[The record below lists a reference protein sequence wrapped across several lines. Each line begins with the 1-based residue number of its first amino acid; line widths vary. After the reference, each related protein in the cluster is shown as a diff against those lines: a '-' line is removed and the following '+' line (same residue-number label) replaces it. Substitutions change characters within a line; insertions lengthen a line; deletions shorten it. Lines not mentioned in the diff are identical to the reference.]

1 MAHFRNLALQARTHR
16 HDRVAIGNAGLSPTA
31 TAPRERPI
39 PATDAVTSPRAAHFV
54 LRPPAMPS
62 VRLGAVL
69 AALLLPASA
78 RADEAAESS
87 PAREP
92 TGFTFG
98 SYGRIAAGTDL
109 RGGTPEPVAVVAHG
123 ARIVEPTYL
132 ELDLAYGFVAPSG
145 HRLRTVTTIAFAD
158 SLFHSTGDFDATI
171 ALRNLF
177 LEAELG
183 GGISAWAGSRM
194 YRGDDIYLLDYWP
207 LDDLNTVG
215 AGARYRAGGLDLAAH
230 AGVNRLL
237 DDFQFQEDEVPDPE
251 QGATTV
257 VQLDRQRFLA
267 SASASVEQLLV
278 PALDLHGKVKLH
290 AELHAVPDG
299 ERRRGDDTLETL
311 PRDWGTTVGVQA
323 GVWTPAQR
331 GHRRHANLFARWS
344 KGLAAFDELAPPSAT
359 DDDLE
364 TFPGASE
371 LVLGLAG
378 GWDHPLGNALVGGYA
393 RRFVDGDRNGA
404 DRDDGWEY
412 IAAVRPLARAIG
424 DLYAGA
430 DLSYQV
436 RFPRGVNPTSQLAS
450 DPAIVQLAPML
461 VYSPMGPSAYD
472 RPQLRLVYRAARLN
486 QGARDLYVPDD
497 PRHAETWVH
506 FLGVQ
511 AEWWFNSTYR

>member
-1 MAHFRNLALQARTHR
+1 M
-16 HDRVAIGNAGLSPTA
+16 S
-31 TAPRERPI
+31 
-39 PATDAVTSPRAAHFV
+39 
-54 LRPPAMPS
+54 S
-62 VRLGAVL
+62 VRMGVVI
-69 AALLLPASA
+69 AALLVLPASA
-78 RADEAAESS
+78 RAQTEPAPPAVEPAPTPPPASAA
-87 PAREP
+87 A
-92 TGFTFG
+92 GFTFG
-98 SYGRIAAGTDL
+98 SYGRIAAATDL
-109 RGGTPEPVAVVAHG
+109 RGGTPEGVAVVAHG

-132 ELDLAYGFVAPSG
+132 ELDLAYGLVAPSG
-145 HRLRTVTTIAFAD
+145 ARLRTVTTIAWGD
-158 SLFHSTGDFDATI
+158 ELFHTTGEFDARP

-177 LEAELG
+177 LEADVTPALTV
-183 GGISAWAGSRM
+183 WAGSRM

-215 AGARYRAGGLDLAAH
+215 AGVRHRRGGLDLAAH

-237 DDFQFQEDEVPDPE
+237 DPFQFQEDDVPDPE

-257 VQLDRQRFLA
+257 TQLDRQRFLA
-267 SASASVEQLLV
+267 SATATYQQLVV

-299 ERRRGDDTLETL
+299 ERRRGDDTVETL
-311 PRDWGTTVGVQA
+311 PRDWGTTVGAQA
-323 GVWTPAQR
+323 GVWTPAQA

-359 DDDLE
+359 DENLE

-378 GWDHPLGNALVGGYA
+378 GWDHPLGNALVGAYA
-393 RRFVDGDRNGA
+393 RRFVDGDRSGA
-404 DRDDGWEY
+404 DPDDGWEY
-412 IAAVRPLARAIG
+412 IAAVRPLARAVG

-436 RFPRGVNPTSQLAS
+436 RFPRGINPTSQLAS
-450 DPAIVQLAPML
+450 DPAIVQIAPMV
-461 VYSPMGPSAYD
+461 VYAPMGPSAYD

-486 QGARDLYVPDD
+486 EGARDLYVPDD
-497 PRHAETWVH
+497 PRRAETWVH

>member
-1 MAHFRNLALQARTHR
+1 M
-16 HDRVAIGNAGLSPTA
+16 S
-31 TAPRERPI
+31 
-39 PATDAVTSPRAAHFV
+39 
-54 LRPPAMPS
+54 S
-62 VRLGAVL
+62 VRMGVVI
-69 AALLLPASA
+69 AALLVLPASA
-78 RADEAAESS
+78 RAQNEPAPPAE
-87 PAREP
+87 EP
-92 TGFTFG
+92 TPTPPPASAAAGFTFG
-98 SYGRIAAGTDL
+98 SYGRIAAATDL
-109 RGGTPEPVAVVAHG
+109 RGGTPEGVAVVAHG

-132 ELDLAYGFVAPSG
+132 ELDLAYGLVAPSG
-145 HRLRTVTTIAFAD
+145 ARLRTVTTIAWGD
-158 SLFHSTGDFDATI
+158 ELFHTTGEFDARP

-177 LEAELG
+177 LEADVTPALTV
-183 GGISAWAGSRM
+183 WAGSRM

-215 AGARYRAGGLDLAAH
+215 AGVRHRRGGLDLAAH

-237 DDFQFQEDEVPDPE
+237 DPFQFQEDDVPDPE

-257 VQLDRQRFLA
+257 TQLDRQRFLA
-267 SASASVEQLLV
+267 SATATYQQLVV

-299 ERRRGDDTLETL
+299 ERRRGDDTVETL
-311 PRDWGTTVGVQA
+311 PRDWGTTVGAQA
-323 GVWTPAQR
+323 GVWTPAQA

-359 DDDLE
+359 DENLE

-378 GWDHPLGNALVGGYA
+378 GWDHPLGNALVGAYA
-393 RRFVDGDRNGA
+393 RRFVDGDRSGA
-404 DRDDGWEY
+404 DPDDGWEY
-412 IAAVRPLARAIG
+412 IAAVRPLARAVG

-436 RFPRGVNPTSQLAS
+436 RFPRGINPTSQLAS
-450 DPAIVQLAPML
+450 DPAIVQIAPMV
-461 VYSPMGPSAYD
+461 VYAPMGPSAYD

-486 QGARDLYVPDD
+486 EGARDLYVPDD
-497 PRHAETWVH
+497 PRRAETWVH

>member
-1 MAHFRNLALQARTHR
+1 
-16 HDRVAIGNAGLSPTA
+16 
-31 TAPRERPI
+31 
-39 PATDAVTSPRAAHFV
+39 
-54 LRPPAMPS
+54 MPS

-69 AALLLPASA
+69 AALLSSATAHAEEPAAASPAS
-78 RADEAAESS
+78 
-87 PAREP
+87 EP

-123 ARIVEPTYL
+123 ARVVEPTYL

-145 HRLRTVTTIAFAD
+145 HRLRTVTTIAFGD

-171 ALRNLF
+171 AVRNLF

-183 GGISAWAGSRM
+183 CGISAWAGSRM

-215 AGARYRAGGLDLAAH
+215 AGARYRAGGLDVAAH

-251 QGATTV
+251 QGSTTV

-267 SASASVEQLLV
+267 SASAAYQRLLV

-299 ERRRGDDTLETL
+299 ARRRGDDTLETL

-323 GVWTPAQR
+323 GVWTPAER
-331 GHRRHANLFARWS
+331 GLRRHANLFARWS

-378 GWDHPLGNALVGGYA
+378 GWDHPLGNALIGGYA

-412 IAAVRPLARAIG
+412 IAAVRPLARAVG

-486 QGARDLYVPDD
+486 EGARDLYVPDD